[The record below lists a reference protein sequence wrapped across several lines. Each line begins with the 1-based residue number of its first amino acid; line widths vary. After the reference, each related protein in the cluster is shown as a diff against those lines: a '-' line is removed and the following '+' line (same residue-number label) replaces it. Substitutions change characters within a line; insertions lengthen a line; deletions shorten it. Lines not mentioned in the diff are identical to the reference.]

1 MGLPIGAMVGG
12 EVGATVGK
20 GVGAT
25 GGKGDCMRVW
35 ARVGKNGNIVTKIA
49 GVNDRPR
56 R

>member
-1 MGLPIGAMVGG
+1 MGLPIGAIVGG
-12 EVGATVGK
+12 AVGATLGK

-25 GGKGDCMRVW
+25 VGKGDCMRVW
-35 ARVGKNGNIVTKIA
+35 ARVGKNGNIITKIA